1 MGKAIRNKLCL
12 VAVLLAMLA
21 ATVFMGFMPV
31 NTAYAAESNTGN
43 NFDNTAVT
51 DDLAEYGLSQ
61 FVYNKHGTI
70 RFVTL
75 AEYCFSANALNAEH
89 YALYVYLYN
98 PARLE
103 ISERQ
108 GANTINIAVAYD
120 ENGTPL
126 DYANLPLKLCGVAT
140 GKYSK
145 LLYKYRIIDEDGV
158 LLKNAR
164 MQDGAGK
171 FRRYDIAGVQ
181 LWETGA
187 NNARDYGVDGTYK
200 FTGYAKGYGADENAE
215 NNLLCS
221 VEDLETVKLNVK
233 HTFYRTKT
241 SSKGAGYQ
249 NQLDTVYFAV
259 PKRLFDTYGRLQRIK
274 AEWYE
279 YKTKDIVV
287 TSNHNFYDKAFAW
300 LGKQTGAF
308 DKFGMTEYNDEIYY
322 SLGQNAGDAGGG
334 MNMAAWGWNLGSGY
348 LHVPA
353 PALYYLFKTENISEY
368 DPYADITENGGI
380 TSNALYNWIKNYNK
394 SFDKGTLPIKDGTI
408 SADLFTDDIDDYR
421 KVDTQYGKI
430 QNGYCYYDFDADI
443 DLQTLTSWNETKP
456 SFWDNWINWGLWN
469 AMTGNIPQEESRT
482 LAPIYTLKAGDLDG
496 TDKEVSERL
505 LINPHDI
512 SALRDYYNEAI
523 TVDTSTADEEKI
535 VVLFRFATSDYYS
548 AAVDIIE
555 LGKGFLWSDK
565 HTTGQAYRAWE
576 SVFLD
581 FDIIQLSFQKDGA
594 YTVIPAVSDPID
606 IVNAITPPVHI
617 PDGLEWWQ
625 ILLIVLGVIVALILL
640 APLLP
645 TIISFLFKLIVW
657 IFKGLWWLISAPFRL
672 IKMIVEKIKEKRQ

>member
-1 MGKAIRNKLCL
+1 
-12 VAVLLAMLA
+12 
-21 ATVFMGFMPV
+21 MGFMPV

-187 NNARDYGVDGTYK
+187 NNARDYGVGGTYK

-259 PKRLFDTYGRLQRIK
+259 PKRLFDTYGKLQRIK

-523 TVDTSTADEEKI
+523 TVDTSTADEEKV

-606 IVNAITPPVHI
+606 IVNDITPPVYI

>member
-187 NNARDYGVDGTYK
+187 NNARDYGVGGTYK

-555 LGKGFLWSDK
+555 LGTGFLWSDK

>member
-1 MGKAIRNKLCL
+1 MEKIKHGLCL
-12 VAVLLAMLA
+12 FFALFVLMTTAVFA
-21 ATVFMGFMPV
+21 GFTPV
-31 NTAYAAESNTGN
+31 NTVLAAENSEN
-43 NFDNTAVT
+43 NFDDTAVT
-51 DDLAEYGLSQ
+51 DDLSEYDLSQ
-61 FVYNKHGTI
+61 FAYDKNGSI
-70 RFVTL
+70 QFVTL
-75 AEYCFSANALNAEH
+75 AEYCFSASALNMEN
-89 YALYVYLYN
+89 YALYVYIYN
-98 PARLE
+98 PARLA

-108 GANTINIAVAYD
+108 GANTVNMAIAYD
-120 ENGTPL
+120 EDGNPC
-126 DYANLPLKLCGVAT
+126 DYANVPLKLCGIAT
-140 GKYSK
+140 GDYSK
-145 LLYKYRIIDEDGV
+145 LLYKFRIIDEDGAI
-158 LLKNAR
+158 LRNAR
-164 MQDGAGK
+164 THESDNGY
-171 FRRYDIAGVQ
+171 RRYDIAGIQ

-187 NNARDYGVDGTYK
+187 DNARDYGVGGTYK
-200 FTGYAKGYGADENAE
+200 FTGYAKGYGTDQNAE

-221 VEDLETVKLNVK
+221 VEELETVKLNVR
-233 HTFYRTKT
+233 HTYYRTKT

-259 PKRLFDTYGRLQRIK
+259 PKRLFDTYGKLQRIK

-287 TSNHNFYDKAFAW
+287 TSNQDFYDKAYPW
-300 LGKQTGAF
+300 LGRQTGAF
-308 DKFGMTEYNDEIYY
+308 DQFGMTEYNEEIYY

-353 PALYYLFKTENISEY
+353 PALYYLFKTDNISEY
-368 DPYADITENGGI
+368 DPYADIVENGGI
-380 TSNALYNWIKNYNK
+380 TSNALYEWIKGYNK
-394 SFDKGTLPIKDGTI
+394 TYENGTLPVKDGTI
-408 SADLFTDDIDDYR
+408 SADLFADDIDEYR
-421 KVDTQYGKI
+421 KIDTQYGKI
-430 QNGYCYYDFDADI
+430 QKGYSYYDFDADV
-443 DLQTLTSWNETKP
+443 DLQTLSSWQETDP

-482 LAPIYTLKAGDLDG
+482 VAPIYTLKADDLNG
-496 TDKEVSERL
+496 TDEEISERL
-505 LINPHDI
+505 LINPHDV

-523 TVDTSTADEEKI
+523 TVDTSTADEEKV

-565 HTTGQAYRAWE
+565 HTSGQAYRAWE

-606 IVNAITPPVHI
+606 IVNDITPPVYI

-625 ILLIVLGVIVALILL
+625 ILLIVLGVIVGLFLLIMFFP
-640 APLLP
+640 A
-645 TIISFLFKLIVW
+645 IIGFIGKLIVW

-672 IKMIVEKIKEKRQ
+672 IKMIIEKIREKRG